1 MITRIKVIAFAG
13 QIGTGKSL
21 CADYLCAT
29 HGYVRVKMADPLKNM
44 LRAIGLT
51 TAHIEGSLKEEPCDL
66 LEGKTPRWAM
76 QSLGVEWG
84 REQIGQQFW
93 ANTWVKEVER
103 HLTLGTPVVADD
115 LRYINEAQAV
125 KAMGG
130 VTVHLKRGE
139 LKDVTHSSELIDFKC
154 DHTLNNN
161 EEEAIGLMGMLDR
174 IVNFDLF
181 KSYQMEHPPEFF
193 GDDPFEEE
201 DVTDPDSR
209 RLSLL
214 GLDN

>member
-1 MITRIKVIAFAG
+1 M
-13 QIGTGKSL
+13 
-21 CADYLCAT
+21 
-29 HGYVRVKMADPLKNM
+29 
-44 LRAIGLT
+44 
-51 TAHIEGSLKEEPCDL
+51 
-66 LEGKTPRWAM
+66 
-76 QSLGVEWG
+76 
-84 REQIGQQFW
+84 
-93 ANTWVKEVER
+93 
-103 HLTLGTPVVADD
+103 ADD

-130 VTVHLKRGE
+130 VTIHLKRGE
-139 LKDVTHSSELIDFKC
+139 LQDATHSSELIDFKC
-154 DHTLNNN
+154 DHTLTNN
-161 EEEAIGLMGMLDR
+161 ERESHGIFAMLDK

-209 RLSLL
+209 RVPLT